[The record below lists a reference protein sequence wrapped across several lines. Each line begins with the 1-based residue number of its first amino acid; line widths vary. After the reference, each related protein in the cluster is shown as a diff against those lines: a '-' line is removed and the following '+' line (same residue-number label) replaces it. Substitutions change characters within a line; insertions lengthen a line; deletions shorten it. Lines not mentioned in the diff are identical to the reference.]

1 MEKEVEMAKKDNNII
16 WILVFFILCGLAIT
30 GYVVA
35 HRKVKEA
42 KGKTNISTVTSLQE
56 AEIKTKPARHTR
68 EVSVRKRSARIHKR
82 AISAPAPKH
91 AVYYPAHPRYSKYTR
106 DLAECKMYAQQVA
119 GYTPEQTVKGGLI
132 GGAVGAAAGAAIGAV
147 LGHAGKGAAIGAAAG
162 GIGAGTYSAI
172 NAERKYKK
180 AYARCMRQRGYR
192 VLN

>member
-1 MEKEVEMAKKDNNII
+1 MEKEEEMAKKDNNIA
-16 WILVFFILCGLAIT
+16 WILAFFMLCVLAIT
-30 GYVVA
+30 GYLVSNQQKREVLGETNKA
-35 HRKVKEA
+35 VSTSMEKSK
-42 KGKTNISTVTSLQE
+42 KKT
-56 AEIKTKPARHTR
+56 ARHTR
-68 EVSVRKRSARIHKR
+68 KRLVRKNPARTHTRVAR
-82 AISAPAPKH
+82 APQPRH
-91 AVYYPAHPRYSKYTR
+91 AVYYPPQPRYSNYTR
-106 DLAECKMYAQQVA
+106 DLAECRMYAQQVA

>member
-1 MEKEVEMAKKDNNII
+1 MAKKDNNIA
-16 WILVFFILCGLAIT
+16 WILAFFILCSLAVT
-30 GYVVA
+30 GYVVSNRQNRQA
-35 HRKVKEA
+35 IRETTKAVSTSTQKIQKKPVRHARKR
-42 KGKTNISTVTSLQE
+42 L
-56 AEIKTKPARHTR
+56 
-68 EVSVRKRSARIHKR
+68 VRKNTSRSHKK
-82 AISAPAPKH
+82 ANSAPAPRH
-91 AVYYPAHPRYSKYTR
+91 AVYYPAHPRYSNYTR
-106 DLAECKMYAQQVA
+106 DLAECRMYAQQVA

>member
-1 MEKEVEMAKKDNNII
+1 MEKEEKMVKEDNNIA
-16 WILVFFILCGLAIT
+16 WILAFFILCGLAVT
-30 GYVVA
+30 GYVVSNQQNREA
-35 HRKVKEA
+35 IGETNKAVSTSMQKSKKKFVK
-42 KGKTNISTVTSLQE
+42 
-56 AEIKTKPARHTR
+56 HTR
-68 EVSVRKRSARIHKR
+68 KINVRKSPARIHKR
-82 AISAPAPKH
+82 VISTAAPRH
-91 AVYYPAHPRYSKYTR
+91 AVYYPAQPRYSSYTR
-106 DLAECKMYAQQVA
+106 DLAECRMYAQQVA

-172 NAERKYKK
+172 SAERKYKK

>member
-1 MEKEVEMAKKDNNII
+1 MAKKDNNIA
-16 WILVFFILCGLAIT
+16 WILAFFILCSLAVT
-30 GYVVA
+30 GYVVSN
-35 HRKVKEA
+35 KQNQNSEA
-42 KGKTNISTVTSLQE
+42 VGKTANAVSTSMQK
-56 AEIKTKPARHTR
+56 AKKKPVRHTR
-68 EVSVRKRSARIHKR
+68 KRLVRKSPARIHKR
-82 AISAPAPKH
+82 ATSVPGPRY
-91 AVYYPAHPRYSKYTR
+91 AVYYPAQPRYSSYTR
-106 DLAECKMYAQQVA
+106 DLAECRMYAQQVA

>member
-1 MEKEVEMAKKDNNII
+1 MAKNNNIA
-16 WILVFFILCGLAIT
+16 WILAFFILCGLAVT
-30 GYVVA
+30 SYVVSNQQD
-35 HRKVKEA
+35 RRTTEEMTK
-42 KGKTNISTVTSLQE
+42 TVTSSMQKNKN
-56 AEIKTKPARHTR
+56 KTARHLRKRLVRKSPARTHTR
-68 EVSVRKRSARIHKR
+68 VASAKQPRQVVHYT
-82 AISAPAPKH
+82 AQ
-91 AVYYPAHPRYSKYTR
+91 PRYSNYTR
-106 DLAECKMYAQQVA
+106 DLAECRMYAQQVA